1 MAGCREILRRIEM
14 TDGGYDQETLRHCLK
29 CETCR
34 RELYCQIAATGSEV
48 PAVPELLDLRL
59 RILCRGGRQKRNRYR
74 LSNVILWAG
83 TAMVLLLCVWSFYTL
98 SCPRIVTMP
107 IAVTVEDP
115 EWDGSL
121 LLNRL
126 ADIGAELS
134 ITKKLIQADQDETEI
149 FM

>member
-1 MAGCREILRRIEM
+1 
-14 TDGGYDQETLRHCLK
+14 
-29 CETCR
+29 
-34 RELYCQIAATGSEV
+34 
-48 PAVPELLDLRL
+48 
-59 RILCRGGRQKRNRYR
+59 
-74 LSNVILWAG
+74 
-83 TAMVLLLCVWSFYTL
+83 
-98 SCPRIVTMP
+98 MP